1 MSAPASQVIAYDVY
15 RVRIPLVTPYHLSKV
30 YGTLTHSDVLI
41 LRVQTSSGQVGGE
54 KQTLA
59 ELDSQGTPPNPR
71 CKKFIGECLNRFS
84 ARN

>member
-41 LRVQTSSGQVGGE
+41 LRLQTSSGQVGWGE
-54 KQTLA
+54 ADPGGIRFTG
-59 ELDSQGTPPNPR
+59 DTP
-71 CKKFIGECLNRFS
+71 ES
-84 ARN
+84 TMQ